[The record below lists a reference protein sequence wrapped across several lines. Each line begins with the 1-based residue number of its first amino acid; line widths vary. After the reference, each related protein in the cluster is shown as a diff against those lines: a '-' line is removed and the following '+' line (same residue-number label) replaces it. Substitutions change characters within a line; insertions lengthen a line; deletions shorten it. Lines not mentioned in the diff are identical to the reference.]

1 MTLDEIW
8 QLKWQEYM
16 WFLETNKRRPSKY
29 HVEDKHLVNWLKYNR
44 KMLRSNKLDEIRK
57 EKLNILLFEA
67 DKYRRVN
74 QHGYYNK

>member
-1 MTLDEIW
+1 
-8 QLKWQEYM
+8 
-16 WFLETNKRRPSKY
+16 
-29 HVEDKHLVNWLKYNR
+29 
-44 KMLRSNKLDEIRK
+44 MLRSNKLDEIRK